1 MRPRQSANY
10 DLRAIISHELE
21 ADSLEVAESDKGV
34 YSLNPPSVNSHSIIA
49 ADLDKGAPTAN
60 SPTANSPTINPHKSY
75 GLVGNELAAKSE
87 SLVEMI
93 MGGSD
98 IPEFWK
104 NDDTE
109 RAFNANDNDD
119 AERAY
124 NDHTMTLQ

>member
-1 MRPRQSANY
+1 MTKQFANV
-10 DLRAIISHELE
+10 LWL
-21 ADSLEVAESDKGV
+21 DSEVVESDKGV
-34 YSLNPPSVNSHSIIA
+34 YSLNPPSINSHSIVVA
-49 ADLDKGAPTAN
+49 ESDKGVPTAN
-60 SPTANSPTINPHKSY
+60 SVNPRPIVTSTANPHKPR
-75 GLVGNELAAKSE
+75 GFVGNELPAKSD
-87 SLVEMI
+87 SLVKMI